1 MTHPVCI
8 MCAVRISIYY
18 VLWCDSG
25 LPVRLALVGY
35 CLCRRCQT
43 CGQMGTH
50 LKRRG
55 QKQLKNENA
64 LSVGYAFPLGLSKLI
79 SCLFV

>member
-1 MTHPVCI
+1 MNDSPAVHH
-8 MCAVRISIYY
+8 VRISIYY

-25 LPVRLALVGY
+25 LPVRLAWVGY

-43 CGQMGTH
+43 CCGQMGTH

-55 QKQLKNENA
+55 QKQLKNENT
-64 LSVGYAFPLGLSKLI
+64 LSVGLKLKAMH
-79 SCLFV
+79 FR

>member
-1 MTHPVCI
+1 MNDSPAVHH
-8 MCAVRISIYY
+8 VRISIYY

-25 LPVRLALVGY
+25 LPVRLAWVGY

-55 QKQLKNENA
+55 AKAIDKMKYENT
-64 LSVGYAFPLGLSKLI
+64 LSVGLNLKVMHFR
-79 SCLFV
+79 

>member
-1 MTHPVCI
+1 MNDSPAVHH
-8 MCAVRISIYY
+8 VRISIYY

-50 LKRRG
+50 SFK
-55 QKQLKNENA
+55 KTWAKAIDKMKNENT
-64 LSVGYAFPLGLSKLI
+64 LSVGLNLKVMHFR
-79 SCLFV
+79 